1 MVDGAGG
8 RTLWTTVSL
17 EDLTVDSHNL
27 PLIERYSSTV
37 HSKTLSLSLSCRAAD
52 CGNREAIIKLAV
64 AFLYNQGGEY
74 TPTHR
79 FPRIHIHTAHTH
91 CSPQG

>member
-27 PLIERYSSTV
+27 PLIERYSVYHTEQPFIL
-37 HSKTLSLSLSCRAAD
+37 KLTLFLSL
-52 CGNREAIIKLAV
+52 V
-64 AFLYNQGGEY
+64 QGG
-74 TPTHR
+74 R
-79 FPRIHIHTAHTH
+79 LW
-91 CSPQG
+91 

>member
-27 PLIERYSSTV
+27 PLIERYSCIPYRTTV
-37 HSKTLSLSLSCRAAD
+37 HSKTHSLSLSRA
-52 CGNREAIIKLAV
+52 GRQIVGTVKL
-64 AFLYNQGGEY
+64 
-74 TPTHR
+74 
-79 FPRIHIHTAHTH
+79 
-91 CSPQG
+91 S